1 MTNFLLRP
9 EENDLPPSVR
19 AAVAA
24 QQDKSERLIGWIQ
37 LAIIVTFGLLYA
49 VARKTTPMHTIIT
62 PSVITLYFMFTVVR
76 LFMAY
81 RWRLNFWLLM
91 GSILIDMGLLYGL
104 IWSFHIQ
111 YHQPASFY
119 LKVPTLLYV
128 FIFIALRALR
138 FEVRY
143 VILAGLAAALGWLA
157 MIGYVIFIDPHDN
170 MITRDYVQYM
180 TSNSILIGGEIDK
193 IITMLMVTAILAL
206 VIHMAR
212 QLLTSSYAEGQAK
225 QNLARFFD
233 PEVARRIGRRGEEIM
248 AGSGEA
254 RDVAILNLDL
264 RGFTRMST
272 QLKPQDVM
280 AILADYQSAMVPIIQ
295 REGGAIDKFLGDGI
309 MATFGA
315 VQRQEDYAARAC
327 RALEAA
333 MAVSADWAGHQREM
347 GRPALSVNGAV
358 ASGRVVVG
366 AVGDESRLEFTVIGD
381 AVNLSAK
388 LEKHNKSIGTR
399 GIVAADTYAA
409 ALAQGFKP
417 DAAHRPIALSP
428 VAGLAQ
434 PMDLVA
440 LA

>member
-157 MIGYVIFIDPHDN
+157 MVGYVIFVDPHDN

-280 AILADYQSAMVPIIQ
+280 AILADYQSAMVSIIQ

-409 ALAQGFKP
+409 ALAQGFQP
-417 DAAHRPIALSP
+417 DTAHRPIAQSP

>member
-1 MTNFLLRP
+1 MPDLLMRH
-9 EENDLPPSVR
+9 EEDELPPSVR

-24 QQDKSERLIGWIQ
+24 RQDKSERLIGWIQ
-37 LAIIVTFGLLYA
+37 LAIIVTFGVLYTL
-49 VARKTTPMHTIIT
+49 ARKTTPMQTPIT
-62 PSVITLYFMFTVVR
+62 PTAIGLYFAFTLIR
-76 LFMAY
+76 LYMAY
-81 RWRLNFWLLM
+81 RWRLNFWLLA

-119 LKVPTLLYV
+119 LKAPTLLYV
-128 FIFIALRALR
+128 FIFISLRALR

-143 VILAGLAAALGWLA
+143 VVLAGLAAALGWLA
-157 MIGYVIFIDPHDN
+157 MVAYVVYADPQNN
-170 MITRDYVQYM
+170 MITRDYIQYL
-180 TSNSILIGGEIDK
+180 TSNTVLLGGEFDK
-193 IITMLMVTAILAL
+193 IISMLMVTGIIALAIH
-206 VIHMAR
+206 IAR
-212 QLLTSSYAEGQAK
+212 QMLTSSFAEGQAK

-233 PEVARRIGRRGEEIM
+233 PEVARRIGRRGDEIM
-248 AGSGEA
+248 AGTGEA

-272 QLKPQDVM
+272 RLKPQEVM

-315 VQRQEDYAARAC
+315 VQRQADYAARAC

-333 MAVSADWAGHQREM
+333 MAVSADWAGRQQEM

-388 LEKHNKSIGTR
+388 LEKHNKAIGTR
-399 GIVAADTYAA
+399 AIVAADTYAA
-409 ALAQGFKP
+409 AIAQGYKATP
-417 DAAHRPIALSP
+417 AHRPLARSP
-428 VAGLAQ
+428 VAGVAA

-440 LA
+440 IA

>member
-1 MTNFLLRP
+1 MPDLLMRH
-9 EENDLPPSVR
+9 EEDELPPSVR

-24 QQDKSERLIGWIQ
+24 RQDKSERLIGWIQ
-37 LAIIVTFGLLYA
+37 LAIIVTFGVLYA
-49 VARKTTPMHTIIT
+49 LARKTTPTQNIIT
-62 PSVITLYFMFTVVR
+62 PTAIGLYLGFTVIR
-76 LFMAY
+76 LLLAY
-81 RWRLNFWLLM
+81 RWRLNFWLLA
-91 GSILIDMGLLYGL
+91 GSIVIDMSLLYGL

-111 YHQPASFY
+111 YGQPASFY
-119 LKVPTLLYV
+119 LKAPTLLYV
-128 FIFIALRALR
+128 FIFISLRALR

-143 VILAGLAAALGWLA
+143 VVMAGIAAALGWLA
-157 MIGYVIFIDPHDN
+157 MIGYVVFADPHDN
-170 MITRDYVQYM
+170 MITHDYRLYM
-180 TSNSILIGGEIDK
+180 TSNTILLGAEFDK
-193 IITMLMVTAILAL
+193 IISMLMVTGIIALAIH
-206 VIHMAR
+206 IAR
-212 QLLTSSYAEGQAK
+212 QMLTSSYVEGQAK
-225 QNLARFFD
+225 QNLSRFFD

-248 AGSGEA
+248 AGTGEA

-264 RGFTRMST
+264 RGFTKMST
-272 QLKPQDVM
+272 KLKPQEVM
-280 AILADYQSAMVPIIQ
+280 AILADYQSTMVPIIQ

-333 MAVSADWAGHQREM
+333 MAASADWAGRQHEM

-399 GIVAADTYAA
+399 AVIAADTYAA
-409 ALAQGFKP
+409 ALSQGLEAKET
-417 DAAHRPIALSP
+417 HRRLPQST
-428 VAGLAQ
+428 VAGVTQ

-440 LA
+440 VA